1 MNTIKSLSAVNGV
14 TQAMVDKVL
23 ALINNFQE
31 GRYEFEGGAF
41 LNAESYQT
49 KPSDQKEFEAH
60 REFIDVQIIVSGQEI
75 IEVADVKDK
84 NFQVTKPY
92 VHDIVFMNGEVEKKN
107 IELYAGEFYVLY
119 PTDAHKPCTNLNGEH
134 TVKKIVIKLPVH

>member
-31 GRYEFEGGAF
+31 GLYKFEGGAF

-119 PTDAHKPCTNLNGEH
+119 PTDAHKPCTHLNGEH